1 MKRSQSLILSMAL
14 TLAVITGFQAWW
26 LTDNYGREKR
36 TLRMKTDMTFQET
49 VRRLQASKLRLKD
62 PFLDSMHKGKR
73 RIFINEDMDDVGM
86 KGKMM
91 PRREVVTMVNAIRD
105 KLKDSSLKNSKTNS
119 TVMISMN
126 NSPVVFQ
133 SDSLKMKMTFNERVP
148 GDRIM
153 NVLYGIDSLQDTIH
167 LAEIITA
174 YDKDL
179 AEENISVPF
188 SVTRLDTMIE
198 HDEPPF
204 SDVTVGFVKPI
215 TYHLEIGNTVPYLL
229 KRISLPAF
237 FSIFLIGITI
247 LSFVLLYR
255 NILKQQRLADIKNEF
270 ISNITH
276 ELKTPI
282 ATVGVAIEALKSF
295 NAIHDPQKTKEY
307 LDISSNEL
315 QRLGLLVDKVLK
327 LSMLEKKEIAINF
340 EKVDLTGVVEEV
352 VTSMRLQIEKYG
364 ATVTVSR
371 DGDLVIDADRLHLV
385 SVVFNLLDNALK
397 YSKGNADI
405 RFTLQGNDNDVV
417 LGIEDNGIGIEPE
430 YKNRI
435 FEKFFRVPQGNTHNA
450 KGYGLG
456 LSYVSH
462 IVKEHG
468 GKISVESQPGIGT
481 KFTINLPRKKV

>member
-1 MKRSQSLILSMAL
+1 MVL
-14 TLAVITGFQAWW
+14 TLAVITSFQSWW
-26 LTDNYGREKR
+26 LTDNYDREKR

-62 PFLDSMHKGKR
+62 PFLDSMHKGKK
-73 RIFINEDMDDVGM
+73 RIFISEDISDIGM
-86 KGKMM
+86 KGKPM

-105 KLKDSSLKNSKTNS
+105 KMKDSSVKIKM
-119 TVMISMN
+119 MI
-126 NSPVVFQ
+126 
-133 SDSLKMKMTFNERVP
+133 NERIP

-153 NVLYGIDSLQDTIH
+153 NVLYGIDSLQDTLHI
-167 LAEIITA
+167 AEIIKA

-179 AEENISVPF
+179 AEEKISVPF
-188 SVTRLDTMIE
+188 SITRLDTMIE
-198 HDEPPF
+198 HHEPPF

-215 TYHLEIGNTVPYLL
+215 TYHLELGNAVPYLL

-237 FSIFLIGITI
+237 FSIFLISITF

-255 NILKQQRLADIKNEF
+255 NIRKQQRLADIKNEF

-295 NAIHDPQKTKEY
+295 NAIHDPKKTKEY

-327 LSMLEKKEIAINF
+327 LSMMEKKEIAVNF
-340 EKVDLTGVVEEV
+340 EKVNLAEVVEEV

-371 DGDLVIDADRLHLV
+371 DGDLFLDADRLHLE
-385 SVVFNLLDNALK
+385 SVVFNLLDNAIK
-397 YSKGNADI
+397 YSKGKADI
-405 RFTLQGNDNDVV
+405 GFTLTGNNNDVA
-417 LGIEDNGIGIEPE
+417 LCIEDNGIGIEPE

-456 LSYVSH
+456 LSYVLH
-462 IVKEHG
+462 IVQEHG

-481 KFTINLPRKKV
+481 KFTINFPRKKL